1 MYKYIIKA
9 KKISKVLSEN
19 FSGTNIPKKL
29 FLKSSKPLSNEKIF
43 SKVRNYF
50 KNQYGIVVESLDIS
64 GQNHPQKVTLPV
76 LLGRV
81 RQFFISE
88 INRRG
93 ELYDNFKLWVDE
105 NKNDFG
111 RKLIHLQA
119 KDVYVKY
126 LMRRLKD
133 SLEKSDENS
142 FASDFD
148 FICDKIKSLKI
159 SPERKAERLEEKLGN
174 PFGFDEIYDWEPVL
188 FAFGRLGFDLNLF
201 RNMNITDGQKLV
213 LAYHFIGADK
223 ELTYDEIDRLL
234 F

>member
-1 MYKYIIKA
+1 MFIYKIKPTKLIAENCFSKNYCPKYISINSKKKITKNGLLEEA
-9 KKISKVLSEN
+9 KK
-19 FSGTNIPKKL
+19 
-29 FLKSSKPLSNEKIF
+29 
-43 SKVRNYF
+43 YY
-50 KNQYGIVVESLDIS
+50 KNHYGILIEDVEIKT
-64 GQNHPQKVTLPV
+64 QKITLPI
-76 LLGRV
+76 LLSRV
-81 RQFFISE
+81 RQFFTNE

-93 ELYDNFKLWVDE
+93 ELYDNFKLWMDE
-105 NKNDFG
+105 NKNEFG
-111 RKLIHLQA
+111 RKLTLLQA

-142 FASDFD
+142 FASEFD

-201 RNMNITDGQKLV
+201 RNMNISDGQKLV
-213 LAYHFIGADK
+213 LAYHVIGADK
-223 ELTYDEIDRLL
+223 ELTYDEIERLV

>member
-1 MYKYIIKA
+1 MFIYKIKPTKLIAENCFSKNYCPKYISINSKKKITKNGLLKEA
-9 KKISKVLSEN
+9 KKYY
-19 FSGTNIPKKL
+19 KKH
-29 FLKSSKPLSNEKIF
+29 
-43 SKVRNYF
+43 
-50 KNQYGIVVESLDIS
+50 YGILIEDAEIKT
-64 GQNHPQKVTLPV
+64 QKTTLPI
-76 LLGRV
+76 LLSRV
-81 RQFFISE
+81 RQFFINE

-93 ELYDNFKLWVDE
+93 ELYDNFKLWLDE
-105 NKNDFG
+105 NKNEFG
-111 RKLIHLQA
+111 RKLTLLQA

-142 FASDFD
+142 FASEFD
-148 FICDKIKSLKI
+148 FVCGKIKSLKI

-223 ELTYDEIDRLL
+223 ELTYDEIERLL